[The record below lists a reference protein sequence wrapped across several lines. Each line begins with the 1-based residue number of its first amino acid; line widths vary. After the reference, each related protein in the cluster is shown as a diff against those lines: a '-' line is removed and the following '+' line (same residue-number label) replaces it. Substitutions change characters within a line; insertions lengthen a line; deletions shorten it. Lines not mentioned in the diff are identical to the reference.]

1 MEFQRFVDYLARL
14 EATSK
19 RNEMIAI
26 LAELFQETG
35 ADEIAQ
41 IVYLCQER
49 LVPLFEAVEFGIGEA
64 NAAEALTKAVA
75 GDDLFLAAKKA
86 EIKRLYKEL
95 GDYGLVAERV
105 LPPAGRGLTVN
116 QVYQQLYA
124 VATAAGEG
132 AIERKTSL
140 LADLLQS
147 LSGREAR
154 YLLRIPLGRLRLG
167 IGDPTMMDAFSFALA
182 GDKSLRPVIERAYN
196 VCSDLGYVARLIW
209 ERKTAYA
216 TRQPEELIAV
226 LEQVK
231 VQPGKPVRMALAE
244 RAKSADEIIERMG
257 TAALEGK
264 YDGFRCQ
271 VHKAGDRIR
280 IFSRN
285 LEETTAMFPDL
296 LAGVRAQVPHESIIF
311 EGEALAYDPDTD
323 TFLPFQ
329 ETAQRKRKYDVDKMA
344 EQLPLRLVAFDILY
358 LDGQD
363 CTHEPYTTRRRL
375 LQRAIAPGDVLHI
388 AENLITADPKM
399 VDRFFNEKV
408 SSGLEGIMA
417 KRLDS
422 PYQAGAR
429 NFNWIKLKR
438 SYQGHLADTVDV
450 VLVGYYRGR
459 GKRTAFGAGALL
471 SAVYDPA
478 NDRFL
483 TIAKIGTGLSDEE
496 WTQITTILDGVAMA
510 EKPARVE
517 AELVPDVWCEPKYVV
532 VLQADE
538 ITRSPMHT
546 CGRDADGIGYALRFP
561 RVVGFIRDDK
571 SPEDVTTEAEILSMY
586 QKQSREPV
594 GE

>member
-1 MEFQRFVDYLARL
+1 MQFSRFVDYLARL

-19 RNEMIAI
+19 RNEMITI
-26 LAELFQETG
+26 LAALFQETG

-41 IVYLCQER
+41 IIYLCQER

-95 GDYGLVAERV
+95 GDYGLVAEQI

-132 AIERKTSL
+132 AIERKTTI
-140 LADLLQS
+140 LAGLLQA

-167 IGDPTMMDAFSFALA
+167 IGDPTMMDAFSFALV

-196 VCSDLGYVARLIW
+196 VCSDLGYVAQLLW
-209 ERKTAYA
+209 ERRTGGGTGDAA
-216 TRQPEELIAV
+216 ELTVA
-226 LEQVK
+226 LEQIR

-296 LAGVRAQVPHESIIF
+296 LAGVRAQVRHESIIF

-363 CTHEPYTTRRRL
+363 CTHEPYTTRRVL
-375 LQRAIAPGDVLHI
+375 LQQAITPGDVLQV
-388 AENLITADPKM
+388 AENLVTADPKM

-450 VLVGYYRGR
+450 VLIGYYRGR

-496 WTQITTILDGVAMA
+496 WTQITTILDGVATA

-517 AELVPDVWCEPKYVV
+517 AELIPDVWCEPKYVV

-571 SPEDVTTEAEILSMY
+571 APEDATTEAEILSMY
-586 QKQSREPV
+586 QKQSRESV
-594 GE
+594 E